1 MGGNEGTIVG
11 VVKDF
16 HYSSMKEKIAP
27 SIFWFAPQY
36 LNRIYIK
43 TTALDAQKVISAA
56 GKQFKQYN
64 GEFPF
69 DYSFLDDIF
78 DNIYKTEERQG
89 TLFTYFSAIA
99 IFISCL
105 GLLGLTAYTAQV
117 RTREIGVRKVLGA
130 SVSSIIRLLAM
141 DFIKLVFIAIIL
153 ATPIAW
159 YLMHNWL
166 QDFAYRI
173 SINWS
178 VFALA
183 GALAILI
190 AFVTISFQAV
200 KTALVNPVKSI
211 RSE

>member
-1 MGGNEGTIVG
+1 
-11 VVKDF
+11 
-16 HYSSMKEKIAP
+16 
-27 SIFWFAPQY
+27 
-36 LNRIYIK
+36 
-43 TTALDAQKVISAA
+43 
-56 GKQFKQYN
+56 
-64 GEFPF
+64 
-69 DYSFLDDIF
+69 
-78 DNIYKTEERQG
+78 
-89 TLFTYFSAIA
+89 
-99 IFISCL
+99 
-105 GLLGLTAYTAQV
+105 V